1 VVTINLYGL
10 NPLGNVVEPKIKQ
23 STGFGVIITDNKG
36 NDIAIADD
44 DRERLT
50 NLAAAWDAANPDN
63 DDEFYGAFEQLR
75 SEAVRTAK
83 RFYGAN

>member
-1 VVTINLYGL
+1 MIIIKLYGL
-10 NPLGNVVEPKIKQ
+10 NPLNKIVEPKIEQ
-23 STGFGVIITDNKG
+23 VDGVGVSITNANG

-44 DRERLT
+44 DRKRLT

-75 SEAVRTAK
+75 LEAVRTAQ
-83 RFYGAN
+83 RFYGAK